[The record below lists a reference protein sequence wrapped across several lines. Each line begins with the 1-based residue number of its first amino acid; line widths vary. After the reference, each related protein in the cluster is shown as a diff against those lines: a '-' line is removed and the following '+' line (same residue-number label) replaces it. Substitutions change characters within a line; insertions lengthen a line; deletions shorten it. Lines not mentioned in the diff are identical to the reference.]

1 MKSKFSQKLE
11 QKQKLSPSQILTSKL
26 LHLNQVSLEQ
36 RIVKEIEQNPALEFE
51 DLLPIDEEE
60 VADSNDD
67 FEDDALE
74 LDAEIDFEDD
84 EVEGF
89 ERFNESSLSGE
100 GIGDYVVPSKL
111 SISDK
116 LLSQFQDLNSGE
128 IEMRIAREIIGNLDD
143 GGYLAIDPIII
154 SDKLQLDYSIVT
166 KVLSKIRSL
175 DPPGMGSRDL
185 RECLLSQLEIND
197 SDQLSYKIIDNFF
210 DDFANRRYEKIQ
222 KALGVDMALVKDAIE
237 AISVLNPKPGDG
249 AGDFDSQYIRPD
261 AFVDKKGNKWV
272 VTLKEGSQ
280 YNLRLSKGYIELL
293 GHGDKKTSKFAKEK
307 IGDAKLFIN
316 ALEAR
321 KNTLIKV
328 IQSIIKFQIDY
339 VESEGKKIS
348 PLILK
353 QVAEDIK
360 MDIST
365 VSRSTRGKYIQLPWG
380 LVELKSFFSE
390 SIDTGYGSVVSS
402 TEIKNRIKEIVGA
415 EDKRNPLSDEKITSI
430 LSEDGYKIAR
440 RTVAKYREKV
450 GLLKA
455 KMRREI

>member
-1 MKSKFSQKLE
+1 MKSKLFQKLE

-26 LHLNQVSLEQ
+26 LHLNQISLEQ
-36 RIVKEIEQNPALEFE
+36 RIIKEIEQNPALEFE
-51 DLLPIDEEE
+51 DLLPVEDEE
-60 VADSNDD
+60 AGDASDD
-67 FEDDALE
+67 FEGDELE

-89 ERFNESSLSGE
+89 ERFDESSLSGE
-100 GIGDYVVPSKL
+100 DVGSYVVPSKL

-116 LLSQFQDLNSGE
+116 LLSQFQDLNSGDIE
-128 IEMRIAREIIGNLDD
+128 IKIAREIIGNLDD

-154 SDKLQLDYSIVT
+154 SDKLQVDYNIVI

-197 SDQLSYKIIDNFF
+197 SDQLSYKIIDKFF

-222 KALGVDMALVKDAIE
+222 EALGVDMALIKDAMD

-249 AGDFDSQYIRPD
+249 AGDFESQYIRPD
-261 AFVDKKGNKWV
+261 AFIEKKGSKWIA
-272 VTLKEGSQ
+272 TLKEGSQ
-280 YNLRLSKGYIELL
+280 FNLRISKSYMELL
-293 GHGDKKTSKFAKEK
+293 GHNDTKTSKFAKEK
-307 IGDAKLFIN
+307 IGDAKMFMG
-316 ALEAR
+316 ALESR
-321 KNTLIKV
+321 KNTMIKV
-328 IQSIIKFQIDY
+328 IQSIIKFQSDY
-339 VESEGKKIS
+339 FESEGKKIS

-353 QVAEDIK
+353 QVAKDIK

-365 VSRSTRGKYIQLPWG
+365 VSRSTKGKYIQLPWG
-380 LVELKSFFSE
+380 LVELKAFFSE
-390 SIDTGYGSVVSS
+390 SIDTGHGGVVSS
-402 TEIKNRIKEIVGA
+402 TEIKNMIKEIICS

-440 RTVAKYREKV
+440 RTVAKYREKI
-450 GLLKA
+450 GILRA